1 MSYLISLINSW
12 IPESIQR
19 NSIIDCGLVDILE
32 MPLTHFLVIM
42 VPNFQLLITLTIVH
56 LNVVLVSKLMEV
68 VGGFT
73 GIQIQYSNGKLVIHI
88 FTLGLENLMKK
99 CKILFV
105 EIYNFYSDFE
115 NQYFEKIKS

>member
-1 MSYLISLINSW
+1 
-12 IPESIQR
+12 
-19 NSIIDCGLVDILE
+19 